1 MDGNDI
7 TYTVDNLTNRYTSV
21 ADAWTKIP
29 KKVAKDGLGKR
40 EIGMVSPDF
49 LSMVSPDF
57 LKFNVVSSSAGGLSK
72 SYKGGP
78 FCGLMTFIL

>member
-29 KKVAKDGLGKR
+29 KKVAKDGL
-40 EIGMVSPDF
+40 
-49 LSMVSPDF
+49 
-57 LKFNVVSSSAGGLSK
+57 
-72 SYKGGP
+72 
-78 FCGLMTFIL
+78 

>member
-49 LSMVSPDF
+49 L
-57 LKFNVVSSSAGGLSK
+57 KFNVVSSSAGGLSK